1 MHARGQIGAG
11 EHFIHESILGTTFDA
26 AVESTIKQGSI
37 DAIIP
42 SIAGQ
47 GWITQLIKV
56 GVDPTD
62 PFPTGYALS
71 DTSLEPMYSYET
83 TT

>member
-1 MHARGQIGAG
+1 MHARGQIGVG
-11 EHFIHESILGTTFDA
+11 ERFIHESIVGTTFDA
-26 AVESTIKQGSI
+26 VVESTIKQGSV

-56 GVDPTD
+56 GFDPTD
-62 PFPTGYALS
+62 PFPAGYTLS
-71 DTSLEPMYSYET
+71 DTWLEPMYSYET
-83 TT
+83 ST